1 MGRPV
6 AVGSR
11 LSEGG
16 DGGVDDLRCAGA
28 HGLVTDPEA
37 IDHAGTER
45 LEDHV
50 GGLGEAQEGLAPG
63 LALEIDRE
71 APLAPVRIAE
81 IDRVAVLGGPDHA
94 RGIAALRI
102 LDLDHVRAVIGHHH
116 RQMRTRQEPGEI
128 QHSDPFELHGSP
140 PHFRSLS
147 VGADIPRACRPRH
160 SAGAQ
165 SQALARKWG
174 HVIGRARNVP
184 VWSAPIAHRVAWGTS
199 CKDSRNRSPSISSG
213 GWPASLLLGII
224 SGFPWVLIGSSL
236 TLWLTED
243 GLSRS
248 TIGWAGLIFG
258 VYAFNFLWAPLIDR
272 VRLPW
277 LSQRLGQRRAWI
289 LILQAAVLVCLVLWS
304 ALDPSESLGSVIAVG
319 LAIAVASATQDI
331 AIDALRIEQIGKTE
345 DEAMAAGAAVAVVGW
360 WSGFKLGGIVALETA
375 EGFQNAGIENY
386 WQATFLVLGIVVV
399 LCNVGLRF
407 VREAAAT
414 ERIAAQA
421 EDEERIASRLRM
433 SGPLGRATAWLGGT
447 VVAPLMRFFVKNG
460 VAIAAAVLGF
470 VFLFKIGEA
479 FMGRMS
485 LVFYTEIGFT
495 KSDIALYSK
504 GLGWIVT
511 VAFTVLGGLVAIRIG
526 LVRAMFVS
534 GIAMALTNLMF
545 ALLAWSGKSEV
556 LFAAAVVMDDLTSA
570 FATVTFVAFIS
581 MLVDRTYTATQYA
594 LLASLGTA
602 GRTLLAASSGEL
614 VDWLEG
620 DWGFF
625 FVITALMVLPSLVC
639 LWAIRAK
646 LRDLLAGARVRLMG
660 KDAEDAPG

>member
-1 MGRPV
+1 MVCLDRAPSRP
-6 AVGSR
+6 
-11 LSEGG
+11 G
-16 DGGVDDLRCAGA
+16 DV
-28 HGLVTDPEA
+28 V
-37 IDHAGTER
+37 
-45 LEDHV
+45 
-50 GGLGEAQEGLAPG
+50 QGLAES
-63 LALEIDRE
+63 LAVYFERRM
-71 APLAPVRIAE
+71 ARI
-81 IDRVAVLGGPDHA
+81 
-94 RGIAALRI
+94 
-102 LDLDHVRAVIGHHH
+102 
-116 RQMRTRQEPGEI
+116 
-128 QHSDPFELHGSP
+128 
-140 PHFRSLS
+140 
-147 VGADIPRACRPRH
+147 
-160 SAGAQ
+160 
-165 SQALARKWG
+165 
-174 HVIGRARNVP
+174 
-184 VWSAPIAHRVAWGTS
+184 
-199 CKDSRNRSPSISSG
+199 
-213 GWPASLLLGII
+213 LLLGII

-304 ALDPSESLGSVIAVG
+304 ASDPSESLGSVIAVG

-345 DEAMAAGAAVAVVGW
+345 SEAMAAGAAVAVVGW

-375 EGFQNAGIENY
+375 EGFQSAGVENY

-399 LCNVGLRF
+399 LCNVGLLF

-433 SGPLGRATAWLGGT
+433 SGPLGRAAAWLGGT
-447 VVAPLMRFFVKNG
+447 AVAPLMRFFVKNG

-545 ALLAWSGKSEV
+545 ALLAWSEKSEV

-620 DWGFF
+620 DWGTF
-625 FVITALMVLPSLVC
+625 FVITTLMVLPSLVC
-639 LWAIRAK
+639 LWAIRAE
-646 LRDLLAGARVRLMG
+646 LRDLLAGARVRLVG